1 MRRPLPLLALSAA
14 LSLGA
19 VAAAPA
25 ATLVGPPW
33 ISIEY
38 PGNPFDRAGRDVFLY
53 VHSFHHASAVDARVS
68 GTAEGIVAGARRT
81 VALEFAKTA
90 RPGTYALRRQWPSEG
105 TWMLV
110 ISTTSGGVAD
120 GATALVEIAPTGEV
134 SAVRVPT
141 TVRDGWTV
149 PVAVSARE
157 VDAALRARA
166 TALAAG
172 ARRSE

>member
-1 MRRPLPLLALSAA
+1 MRRPLPFLALAAA

-25 ATLVGPPW
+25 ATVVIGPPW

-38 PGNPFDRAGRDVFLY
+38 PGNPFDRTNPDAYLY
-53 VHSFHHASAVDARVS
+53 VHTFRHANAVAARVS
-68 GTAEGIVAGARRT
+68 GTAEGIVAGQRRS
-81 VALEFAKTA
+81 VALRFAKTE
-90 RPGTYALRRQWPSEG
+90 RPGTYALRRQWPEQG

-110 ISTTSGGVAD
+110 ISSTAGGGD
-120 GATALVEIAPTGEV
+120 GATALVEIGPTGGV

-141 TVRDGWTV
+141 TVRDGWTI

-157 VDAALRARA
+157 VDEALRARA
-166 TALAAG
+166 TTLATAP
-172 ARRSE
+172 RRNR